1 MKKNQ
6 LRTFSMLL
14 AMFFCFTAA
23 AQTVIKGKV
32 TDEQGMPLAG
42 ASVIVAGTTS
52 GTSTD
57 VDGMYALETSVA
69 PPFKIEFSY
78 IGYDSKT
85 VDVAA
90 GTTTV
95 NVELAENISTL
106 GEIIISASR
115 RAEKVQE
122 APASV
127 SVISAKTMQAASSAV
142 DPIREL
148 VNVPGVQIQQQ
159 SAARMNIEMRGAAGL
174 FGTAVF
180 PILDY
185 RSLVGPGIGTF
196 QSDASGLNSIDLQR
210 IEVVRGP
217 GSALYG
223 PGVTSGVVHFI
234 SKSPIDYPGTTVEVI
249 GGELAT
255 YGASARVA
263 IASKDKKIGF
273 KVNAHYKRGDEFV
286 LDGSEGTGSGAS
298 FVRQTAKFKRSVI
311 DPLIN
316 SQGVIA
322 ADQSK
327 APILLNQND
336 LDPDNDGNMMQD
348 FWWNSSFN
356 GTLEYRPSDK
366 TKVVVSGGVNDNS
379 SVFYNSQGEGLSQ
392 SNAYWAQARIQSGGL
407 FAQVF
412 YNANDGGSPE
422 KPTFLYQTGNRT
434 IIERDQLE
442 AQLQYNFGFEKFL
455 NSKFTAGVDYR
466 QATSNSYG
474 KVYGRFE
481 EVDDYNI
488 LGGYLQGNFKLAEKL
503 DLVVAGRFDSFNF
516 IDESA
521 FSPRVAMVYKASPN
535 HTFRAS
541 YNQAAAPPDALIM
554 YIDFPVATPVTGLF
568 DVWLKGLKE
577 PMQFGTNPLI
587 DLTAPGFPDLP
598 YGTPGLPLAIPF
610 GAVTPSILT
619 ALSGALPANLFPL
632 VRSILTNPAN
642 VPTGTTGKFTGYNL
656 FTGTPLAP
664 INTTPPEVRIEKSFE
679 IGYKGVF
686 GKKLSVTADLYSIQ
700 TSGFINFTAISPT
713 IAFTDQNIATDLSN
727 AVRNTVTTQLQAALI
742 ANGMPAAQAA
752 ATAQQIGAAVG
763 GAYQQGGAA
772 FAAQIAPLSPIF
784 GAVEPSGMPQD
795 NMVHSAAGYRT
806 FGNASYWGVDLGF
819 SYAVNQDL
827 NLFLNYSRVSDNYF
841 DEEELGEPVGSGLI
855 FALGV
860 PQNKYRFGAVYAPV
874 TGWRG
879 NIAFQ
884 HDDSFFSNNGQFTGD
899 TDVKNLVDA
908 GVGYKFS
915 KGISVDLTCMNLL
928 NQQYRALPNMPIIG
942 RRALAKVTFDF

>member
-1 MKKNQ
+1 
-6 LRTFSMLL
+6 MLL
-14 AMFFCFTAA
+14 AMFLSFSAA

-32 TDEQGMPLAG
+32 TDEQGMGLAG
-42 ASVIVAGTTS
+42 ASVIVVGTTS

-57 VDGMYALETSVA
+57 VDGMYTLETSAV
-69 PPFKIEFSY
+69 PPFKIEISY
-78 IGYDSKT
+78 VGYDSKV

-95 NVELAENISTL
+95 DVELVENVSTL

-148 VNVPGVQIQQQ
+148 INVPGVQIQQQ
-159 SAARMNIEMRGAAGL
+159 SAARMNIEMRGSAGL

-210 IEVVRGP
+210 VEVVRGP

-234 SKSPIDYPGTTVEVI
+234 SKSPIDHPGTTVEVI
-249 GGELAT
+249 GGQLAT

-263 IASKDKKIGF
+263 IASKNKKVGF

-298 FVRQTAKFKRSVI
+298 FIRQTAKFKKSII
-311 DPLIN
+311 DPIIN
-316 SQGVIA
+316 PAGVIA

-327 APILLNQND
+327 APVLLTQQD

-348 FWWNSSFN
+348 FWWNSAFN
-356 GTLEYRPSDK
+356 GTLELRPSDK
-366 TKVVVSGGVNDNS
+366 TKVVVSGGVNDAS

-392 SNAYWAQARIQSGGL
+392 SSAYWAQARIQSGGL

-412 YNANDGGSPE
+412 YNFNDGGSPE
-422 KPTFLYQTGNRT
+422 RPTFLYQTGNRT
-434 IIERDQLE
+434 IIERAQLE
-442 AQLQYNFGFEKFL
+442 GQLQYNFGFEKFL

-488 LGGYLQGNFKLAEKL
+488 LGAYLQGNFKLAEKL
-503 DLVVAGRFDSFNF
+503 DLVLAGRFDQFNF

-541 YNQAAAPPDALIM
+541 YNQAAAPPDALVM
-554 YIDFPVATPVTGLF
+554 YIDFPVATPATGLF

-577 PMQFGTNPLI
+577 PHQFASNPLI

-610 GAVTPSILT
+610 AAVTPSILT
-619 ALSGALPANLFPL
+619 ALSGALPANIFPI
-632 VRSILTNPAN
+632 VRGILTNPAN
-642 VPTGTTGKFTGYNL
+642 APTGTTGKFTGYNL
-656 FTGTPLAP
+656 FTGLPLAP

-679 IGYKGVF
+679 IGYKGLI
-686 GKKLSVTADLYSIQ
+686 GKKLAVTADFYNIQ

-713 IAFTDQNIATDLSN
+713 IRFSDQNIAADLSN
-727 AVRNTVTTQLQAALI
+727 AVRNLVTTQLQAQLI
-742 ANGMPAAQAA
+742 AGGMPAAQAA

-784 GAVEPSGMPQD
+784 GAVEPTGMPQD

-806 FGNASYWGVDLGF
+806 FGSASYWGIDLGF
-819 SYAVNQDL
+819 SYAINQDL

-841 DEEELGEPVGSGLI
+841 DEEELGEQKGSGLI

-860 PQNKYRFGAVYAPV
+860 PQNKYRFGAVYAPL

-908 GVGYKFS
+908 GVGYKFK
-915 KGISVDLTCMNLL
+915 KGIAFDLTCMNLL

-942 RRALAKVTFDF
+942 RRALAKLTFDF